1 MALDRKTFFIE
12 ELKRHFQG
20 DVASARAAEVDAAKA
35 ADEVRK
41 QARNKDDA
49 KAAVDPGRM
58 ANGHRKRRQRAVREL
73 ETLILFASQG
83 TKRFGPNSKI
93 ALGAMIDVSIEGDE
107 GQEERTLFLLPVGA
121 GTELSGPGGDGFI
134 SVIGPKSPVGV
145 ALTGSVAGDEVEV
158 IVGGHDRE
166 WSVVDVY

>member
-58 ANGHRKRRQRAVREL
+58 ANGQL
-73 ETLILFASQG
+73 W
-83 TKRFGPNSKI
+83 
-93 ALGAMIDVSIEGDE
+93 
-107 GQEERTLFLLPVGA
+107 
-121 GTELSGPGGDGFI
+121 
-134 SVIGPKSPVGV
+134 
-145 ALTGSVAGDEVEV
+145 
-158 IVGGHDRE
+158 IVGLERAHADDHGIH
-166 WSVVDVY
+166 